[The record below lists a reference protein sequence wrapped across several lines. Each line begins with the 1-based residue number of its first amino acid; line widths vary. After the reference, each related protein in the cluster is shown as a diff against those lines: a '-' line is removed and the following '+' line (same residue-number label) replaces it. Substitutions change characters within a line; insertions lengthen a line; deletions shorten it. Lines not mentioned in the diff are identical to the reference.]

1 VLAFSLEVGSFQ
13 HSSGGAT
20 GGGHWTNVLV
30 FTSASAVVRLLACI
44 IPILF
49 AISLAFAGSFARH
62 VARTVFLFF
71 ALLLALSA
79 TLCAAHSSR
88 FEFNPACW
96 KTGWRLDP
104 YALRGSVNYDSDRC
118 RHRTLALSRNPGID

>member
-1 VLAFSLEVGSFQ
+1 LLVVPLFALMALTLWVPAFSLVVGSFQ

-49 AISLAFAGSFARH
+49 AISLALAGSFARH

-71 ALLLALSA
+71 ALLLGPLS
-79 TLCAAHSSR
+79 
-88 FEFNPACW
+88 
-96 KTGWRLDP
+96 
-104 YALRGSVNYDSDRC
+104 YALC
-118 RHRTLALSRNPGID
+118 CTLFSLRVQPGMLEKPVGAWTLTL